1 MAVFTNLQRSEIKN
15 ILNDYDLG
23 KLVKFNGIK
32 EGIENTNY
40 FIKTSQNKFIL
51 TIFEKRVKNK
61 DVPFFVKLMDMMHA
75 KGFKCPRPIRNIHKK
90 SIFKIKN
97 NYRIRLLLRSPI
109 NLFPQKQISQALKL
123 FKVSKKIKL
132 TVDVDPLNFS

>member
-1 MAVFTNLQRSEIKN
+1 MAVFTNLQTSDIKN
-15 ILNDYDLG
+15 ILSDYNLGDL
-23 KLVKFNGIK
+23 VRFYGIK

-75 KGFKCPRPIRNIHKK
+75 KGFKCPKPIPNIYKR

-97 NYRIRLLLRSPI
+97 KPAIIVSYLEG
-109 NLFPQKQISQALKL
+109 K
-123 FKVSKKIKL
+123 SKKNTK
-132 TVDVDPLNFS
+132 